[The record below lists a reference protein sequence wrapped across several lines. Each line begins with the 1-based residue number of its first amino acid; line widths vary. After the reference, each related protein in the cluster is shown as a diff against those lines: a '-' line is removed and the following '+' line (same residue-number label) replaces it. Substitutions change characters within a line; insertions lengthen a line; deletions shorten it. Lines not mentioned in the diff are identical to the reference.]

1 MVGEPTAGWII
12 FTGGR
17 RLIDGSSVR
26 LPFIRIQTT
35 SGEDMEGHPRPV
47 DVEVQ
52 RALGES
58 ETGTDAQLAAA
69 VQTLL
74 AQIDAARSGAAH

>member
-1 MVGEPTAGWII
+1 MRV
-12 FTGGR
+12 
-17 RLIDGSSVR
+17 
-26 LPFIRIQTT
+26 PFIRIQTT

-47 DVEVQ
+47 DVEVE
-52 RALGES
+52 RPLGES
-58 ETGTDAQLAAA
+58 ETGQDAQLAAA